1 MSQENGLPPSEQH
14 PLLHA
19 LMPEVD
25 TTESVVDIHG
35 EPPAPKKKPLSAFA
49 PTARPDG
56 AWWMR
61 VSMEIYLICYG
72 LGAFTCGVWHAFV
85 LWLRHTL
92 APLGRA
98 IARLWERTAVK
109 QWHRLRFELRRI
121 RHGFTV
127 AHERVILAGK
137 RHRMLAVLQV
147 LALPFM
153 AFRRHRRFTSAVMQ
167 GVMVLSSV
175 LVLTLVIR
183 YWQNTTFA
191 LELVYGGK
199 HLGYIVD
206 ESVFKDAVDMAESR
220 VIKNTDGYVFEREP
234 HLTLRPAQ
242 QSKVLSEAELCDA
255 ILQMSGSEVE
265 EMSGLYVDGVFEGAL
280 ATHADVDRLLEEILA
295 TYDQGV
301 DTSSKKAE
309 FQNQIEIVDGL
320 YPVGSDEP
328 YHTLLKR
335 LTATDEDGNPYL
347 TVQIRCT
354 EVYSEPIPYEKRTV
368 KDNTKYIGYSAVR
381 TKGVEGE
388 RQYTADVIY
397 INGVEQYR
405 EVLSNEV
412 VREPVTEVTVVG
424 SYRVNANAE
433 AGKATGEF
441 LWPLPSCR
449 ILNSPFGYRW
459 GKLHAGIDISGNG
472 VFGKDI
478 IAADGGVVTQVNA
491 EGWGGGYGLYVIIDH
506 GNGYTTSYCHCN
518 EILVSVGDKVTQG
531 EVIAKVGNSG
541 NSFGPHLHFEIRLN
555 GSAVD
560 PMPYLN

>member
-35 EPPAPKKKPLSAFA
+35 EPPAPKKKPLSAFQ
-49 PTARPDG
+49 PTTRPDG
-56 AWWMR
+56 TWWMR
-61 VSMEIYLICYG
+61 VSMEIYLVCYG
-72 LGAFTCGVWHAFV
+72 LGAFTRGVWHALV
-85 LWLRHTL
+85 LWLRHAL

-109 QWHRLRFELRRI
+109 QWHRLRFEFRRI
-121 RHGFTV
+121 RHGFTL
-127 AHERVILAGK
+127 AHERVIEAGR

-153 AFRRHRRFTSAVMQ
+153 AFRRHRRFASAVIQ
-167 GVMVLSSV
+167 SVMVLTSV
-175 LVLTLVIR
+175 LVLTLVVR

-206 ESVFKDAVDMAESR
+206 ESVFQGAVDMAESR

-242 QSKVLSEAELCDA
+242 QSAVLTEAELCDA
-255 ILQMSGSEVE
+255 ILKMSGSEVE

-280 ATHADVDRLLEEILA
+280 ATRADMDRLLNEILA
-295 TYDQGV
+295 MYDQGV
-301 DTSSKKAE
+301 ETANKRAE
-309 FQNQIEIVDGL
+309 FRNKIEIVDGL
-320 YPVGSDEP
+320 YPKGSDEP
-328 YHTLLKR
+328 YRALFKR
-335 LTATDEDGNPYL
+335 LTAKDEYGNPFL

-354 EVYSEPIPYEKRTV
+354 EIYSEAIPFERRTV
-368 KDNTKYIGYSAVR
+368 KDNTKYIGYSAIR
-381 TKGVEGE
+381 TKGEEGE

-405 EVLSNEV
+405 EVISSTV
-412 VREPVTEVTVVG
+412 VKQPVTEVTVIG
-424 SYRVNANAE
+424 SYRANASAE
-433 AGKATGEF
+433 AGKPTGEF
-441 LWPLPSCR
+441 MWPLPSCR
-449 ILNSPFGYRW
+449 ILNSEFGYRW

-478 IAADGGVVTQVNA
+478 IASDGGVVTQVNA
-491 EGWGGGYGLYVIIDH
+491 SGWGGGYGLYVIIDH

-531 EVIAKVGNSG
+531 EVIAKVGNTG

-555 GSAVD
+555 GRAVD
-560 PMPYLN
+560 PMPYLE